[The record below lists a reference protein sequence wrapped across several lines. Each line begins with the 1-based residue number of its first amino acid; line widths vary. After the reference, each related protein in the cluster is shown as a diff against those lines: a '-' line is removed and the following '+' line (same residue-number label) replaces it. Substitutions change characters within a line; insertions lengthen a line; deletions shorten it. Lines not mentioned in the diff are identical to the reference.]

1 MARQTP
7 SRHSGGFSLLEMLIA
22 VAFTGIL
29 MAGMAQVFKSS
40 LGAFTTS
47 GEILS
52 ASRRNRASTDLL
64 YDDLN
69 SAGMYLME
77 LGMPPGFSTANPG
90 FYILPNQAVAGASA
104 DGPATADQL
113 FFYLDQPLAFEGTL
127 LDPSGAKANDQKVE
141 LGVSSSIAD
150 AIVTAADLTFTVNC
164 YTPSYAA
171 LVQPGMYLFFKDS
184 GVSSQIQSAS
194 ASGSN
199 VSIVLS
205 QGTTGGK
212 IYGRGFGDAAGP
224 KKHIMGSGVQFF
236 AAEQMV
242 RYSIKMKALDPSQ
255 PGGIPCLVR
264 DQGAYSRAS
273 FVADPALESVI
284 TENVSGFKAYL
295 SANAGQTWAGYGAGY
310 TGLSGGWYNGILSEL
325 KTQLVTSGRQD
336 FNTFKNNDD
345 NWFRRLPLLVR
356 LDVTTRSAVKRMEY
370 NQNAPTDLTSAS
382 AIPTYKDVTQSL
394 VIVPRHFGLP
404 VQ

>member
-1 MARQTP
+1 MASQTP

-69 SAGMYLME
+69 SAGMYLTE
-77 LGMPPGFSTANPG
+77 LGSPPTFSNTNPA

-113 FFYLDQPLAFEGTL
+113 FFYFDQPLAFEGTL
-127 LDPSGAKANDQKVE
+127 GDPSGAKADGLN
-141 LGVSSSIAD
+141 LD
-150 AIVTAADLTFTVNC
+150 ASLRSGGLALVTDANRTFTINC
-164 YTPSYAA
+164 YTSSYAA
-171 LVQPGMYLFFKDS
+171 LVQPGMSVFFKDTGTS
-184 GVSSQIQSAS
+184 LAIQSVS
-194 ASGSN
+194 ASGPMVTIIGSKG
-199 VSIVLS
+199 SLS
-205 QGTTGGK
+205 GK
-212 IYGRGFGDAAGP
+212 IEGRGYADAMKAQ
-224 KKHIMGSGVQFF
+224 HIQGSGVQFF
-236 AAEQMV
+236 VPGQMV

-255 PGGIPCLVR
+255 PAGIPCLVR
-264 DQGAYSRAS
+264 DQGSYSASS

-284 TENVSGFKAYL
+284 TENVSGFKVYL
-295 SANAGQTWAGYGAGY
+295 SANAGQAWAGYGASY
-310 TGLSGGWYNGILSEL
+310 SGLSSGWFNGILAEIN
-325 KTQLVTSGRQD
+325 TQLVTSGRQD
-336 FNTFKNNDD
+336 YSSIKSNDG
-345 NWFRRLPLLVR
+345 NWFRRLPVLVR

-382 AIPTYKDVTQSL
+382 AVPTYKDVTQSL

-404 VQ
+404 VL